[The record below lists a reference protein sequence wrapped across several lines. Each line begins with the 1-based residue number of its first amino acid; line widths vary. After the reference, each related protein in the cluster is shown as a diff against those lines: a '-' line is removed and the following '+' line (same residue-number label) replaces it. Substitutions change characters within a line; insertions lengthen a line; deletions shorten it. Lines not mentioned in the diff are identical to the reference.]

1 MKNILIALCLLA
13 GASTPA
19 SAELTYTVHM
29 AVQKSDAPSGAA
41 NNPLIAMMGETMM
54 KQLLPSGGADLIYTV
69 GEKGV
74 RIEYLQAAMG
84 QEEGSVN
91 LSMPDGTL
99 VVVNPKEQ
107 TYWKITAPPAASM
120 MKGEATVKPTGQF
133 ETVAGVK
140 CEVVGFDWKMDLP
153 IPESARA
160 NLPPNFPTS
169 LLMTGDTCIVKDQF
183 QRYAELASHGNVAG
197 MLAAM
202 GLDKVMQ
209 GGIVL
214 RQSMRMAGMEMT
226 SLVTKIGEQDV
237 PASAFEI
244 PAGYKEVPPPTGLGM
259 K

>member
-1 MKNILIALCLLA
+1 MKNTLIALCLLA
-13 GASTPA
+13 AASSPA

-29 AVQKSDAPSGAA
+29 ASQKSESAPGAG
-41 NNPLIAMMGETMM
+41 NSPIVAMMGETML
-54 KQLLPSGGADLIYTV
+54 KQLLPSGSADMVYTI

-84 QEEGSVN
+84 QPEGSIN

-107 TYWKITAPPAASM
+107 TYWKLAAPPASSM
-120 MKGEATVKPTGQF
+120 MKGEATVKPTGTS

-140 CEVVGFDWKMDLP
+140 CEVAAFDWKMDLP
-153 IPESARA
+153 IPEAARGS
-160 NLPPNFPTS
+160 LPPGFPTS
-169 LLMTGDTCIVKDQF
+169 LLMTGDTCIAKDQY
-183 QRYAELASHGNVAG
+183 QRYGELASRGNVAG

-214 RQSMRMAGMEMT
+214 RQNMRMAGMEMT
-226 SLVTKIGEQDV
+226 SLVTKIGEQEV

-244 PAGYKEVPPPTGLGM
+244 PAGYKEVPPPAGLGM
-259 K
+259 R